1 MNKSYGNFNRDQF
14 NIDSG
19 WVHYDLQNDAKTW
32 NKRYAFI
39 ARFKYNRSLQ
49 GRFVTFLKNNF
60 TVSEY
65 LGYLETG
72 MTPLAV
78 LQSKGFKIMK

>member
-1 MNKSYGNFNRDQF
+1 MNKSYGNFNKEQF
-14 NIDSG
+14 DFFG
-19 WVHYDLQNDAKTW
+19 GYLTYDLQNGER
-32 NKRYAFI
+32 NAFI
-39 ARFKYNRSLQ
+39 GRFKYNRSLK

>member
-1 MNKSYGNFNRDQF
+1 MKESHGLFNKDQF
-14 NIDSG
+14 NFDG
-19 WVHYDLQNDAKTW
+19 GYLTYDLLNGER
-32 NKRYAFI
+32 NAFI
-39 ARFKYNRSLQ
+39 ARFKYNNSLK

-72 MTPLAV
+72 MTPIAV

>member
-1 MNKSYGNFNRDQF
+1 MTTFNKNQF
-14 NIDSG
+14 DFDG
-19 WVHYDLQNDAKTW
+19 GYLTYDLLNG
-32 NKRYAFI
+32 KRNAFI
-39 ARFKYNRSLQ
+39 ARFKYNKSLK

-72 MTPLAV
+72 MTPIAV

>member
-1 MNKSYGNFNRDQF
+1 MTTFNKNQF
-14 NIDSG
+14 DFDG
-19 WVHYDLQNDAKTW
+19 GYLTYDLLNGEC
-32 NKRYAFI
+32 NAFI
-39 ARFKYNRSLQ
+39 ARFKYNKSLK

-72 MTPLAV
+72 MTPIAV